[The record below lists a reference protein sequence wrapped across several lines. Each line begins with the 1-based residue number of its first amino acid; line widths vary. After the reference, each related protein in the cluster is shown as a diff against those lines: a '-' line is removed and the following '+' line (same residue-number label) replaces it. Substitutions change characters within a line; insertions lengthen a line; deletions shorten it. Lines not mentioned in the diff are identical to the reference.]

1 MHSCENMLDLPGE
14 DGHQEQKD
22 RSHGFR
28 NLGGSMEFSFSPE
41 EQKLLEDV
49 RRFLKSESTPAL
61 LSESQELGYIYGGR
75 EGRKFIQKFAAR
87 SWLTPNWPEKY
98 GGLGMSATVS
108 FAIREEMALAGV
120 PLIFVAAHMAGP
132 TIMHFGSEEMKRE
145 WLLPIARGEVEFCL
159 GYTEPQAGSDLS
171 ALNIRAADRG
181 DSFLVNGQKT
191 FNTHAHVADY
201 HWLAALTA
209 PEASKYRGM
218 SLMIVDLK
226 SPGIT
231 IRPMIT
237 LAGWQTNEVFY
248 DDVVVPKKN
257 LVGELNMGF
266 LYVMH
271 ALDYERMFPLAAYG
285 RILNEIIGYARET
298 RVNGQPLSKNPFVR
312 QKLAQRVIEVEANRH
327 LYYRLAHM
335 LDSGQVPN
343 YQASMQKLF
352 ATETAQRIANTGM
365 EILGLFGQLK
375 KGSKWAVLSG
385 QVEKFY
391 RSSVVETIYAGTSEV
406 QRNIIAL
413 RGLGL
418 PRK

>member
-1 MHSCENMLDLPGE
+1 MD
-14 DGHQEQKD
+14 
-22 RSHGFR
+22 
-28 NLGGSMEFSFSPE
+28 FSFSTE
-41 EQKLLEDV
+41 EQKLLEEV
-49 RRFLKSESTPAL
+49 RRFLRTEVTPAL
-61 LSESQELGYIYGGR
+61 LSESLELGYIYGGK
-75 EGRKFIQKFAAR
+75 EGRKFIRKFAANG
-87 SWLTPNWPEKY
+87 WLTPNWPREY
-98 GGLGMSATVS
+98 GGLGTSAAVA

-120 PLIFVAAHMAGP
+120 PLVYVAAHMAGP
-132 TIMHFGSEEMKRE
+132 TIMHFGSEEMKKE
-145 WLLPIARGEVEFCL
+145 WLLPIARGEIEFCL

-171 ALNIRAADRG
+171 ALNIRAVDKG
-181 DSFLVNGQKT
+181 DFFLVNGQKT

-201 HWLAALTA
+201 HWLATLTDPQA
-209 PEASKYRGM
+209 AKYRGM

-237 LAGWQTNEVFY
+237 MAGWRTNEVFY
-248 DDVVVPKKN
+248 DDVLVPKKN

-266 LYVMH
+266 FYVMH

-285 RILNEIIGYARET
+285 RLLDEVIDYARQT
-298 RVNGQPLSKNPFVR
+298 CVNGRPLSKEPLVR
-312 QKLAQRVIEVEANRH
+312 QKLAQMAIEVEANRH
-327 LYYRLAHM
+327 LYYRLAYM

-352 ATETAQRIANTGM
+352 ATETAQRIANTAM
-365 EILGLFGQLK
+365 EVLGLFGQVK
-375 KGSKWAVLSG
+375 AGSRRAVLNG
-385 QVEKFY
+385 LVERIY

-406 QRNIIAL
+406 QRNIMAL

>member
-1 MHSCENMLDLPGE
+1 MD
-14 DGHQEQKD
+14 
-22 RSHGFR
+22 
-28 NLGGSMEFSFSPE
+28 FSFSPE
-41 EQKLLEDV
+41 EQKLLDEV
-49 RRFLKSESTPAL
+49 RRFLRTEVTPAL
-61 LSESQELGYIYGGR
+61 RSESLELGYIYGGQ
-75 EGRKFIQKFAAR
+75 EGRKFIRRFAANG
-87 SWLTPNWPEKY
+87 WLTPNWPPEY
-98 GGLGMSATVS
+98 GGLGTSAAVA
-108 FAIREEMALAGV
+108 FAVREEMALAGV
-120 PLIFVAAHMAGP
+120 PLVYVAAHMAGP
-132 TIMHFGSEEMKRE
+132 TIMHFGSEEMKKE
-145 WLLPIARGEVEFCL
+145 WLVPIARGEIEFCL

-171 ALNIRAADRG
+171 ALNIRAVDKG
-181 DSFLVNGQKT
+181 DFFLVNGQKT

-201 HWLAALTA
+201 HWLAALTDPGA
-209 PEASKYRGM
+209 AKYRGM

-237 LAGWQTNEVFY
+237 MAGWRTNEVFY
-248 DDVVVPKKN
+248 DDVLVPKKN

-266 LYVMH
+266 FYVMH

-285 RILNEIIGYARET
+285 RLLDEVIDYARRT
-298 RVNGQPLSKNPFVR
+298 QVNGKPLSKDPLVR
-312 QKLAQRVIEVEANRH
+312 QKLAQMAIEVEANRH

-352 ATETAQRIANTGM
+352 ATETAQRIANTAM
-365 EILGLFGQLK
+365 EVLGLYGLLK
-375 KGSKWAVLSG
+375 ACSRRAVLG
-385 QVEKFY
+385 GLVERIY

-406 QRNIIAL
+406 QRNIMAL